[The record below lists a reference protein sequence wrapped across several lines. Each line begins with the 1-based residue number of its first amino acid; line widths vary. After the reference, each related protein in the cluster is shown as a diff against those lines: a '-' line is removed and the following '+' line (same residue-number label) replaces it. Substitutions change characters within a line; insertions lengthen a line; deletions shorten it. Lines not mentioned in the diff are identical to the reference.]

1 MPSFFPSCGGAR
13 ADLLTTEEPPARC
26 VVHAEGTSPDATVKR
41 YAQDALVALV
51 EVSPAARTIAYERFT
66 PDGPLALL
74 PFAGRYAVVWSLPPE
89 KSSPARRGARA

>member
-1 MPSFFPSCGGAR
+1 MR
-13 ADLLTTEEPPARC
+13 KTRLLR
-26 VVHAEGTSPDATVKR
+26 
-41 YAQDALVALV
+41 LV

-89 KSSPARRGARA
+89 KARLLAAAPGAGLPATAD

>member
-1 MPSFFPSCGGAR
+1 MPSLSRVLRQRA
-13 ADLLTTEEPPARC
+13 ADLLTTEELPARC

-51 EVSPAARTIAYERFT
+51 EVSPGSRAIAYERFT

-74 PFAGRYAVVWSLPPE
+74 PFAGRYALVWSLPPE
-89 KSSPARRGARA
+89 KARLLAAAPGA